1 MRKID
6 YNKEMNKICRFLKDY
21 LTSSGLSKYIIGISG
36 GIDSALSAALAVKA
50 IGKENVIG
58 IMMPY
63 RLSNPQSLKD
73 GQILCNYLEIA
84 HEVID
89 ISPIVDSWFAN
100 SEPDASPLRRGN
112 WMARTRMCVL
122 YDLSA
127 KYGALVVGTSN
138 QSELMTG
145 YFTQFGDS
153 ACALEPIGQ
162 LYKTE
167 VWEMS
172 KLLNIPKQIIDKTP
186 SADLWEDQSD
196 EAEMGIGYSD
206 LDDIL
211 YAIHHMQDTTVF
223 DPNKLSTVYKLIARS
238 QYKRMAPP
246 LPEQP
251 CSL

>member
-6 YNKEMNKICRFLKDY
+6 YNKEMSKICSFLKDY
-21 LTSSGLSKYIIGISG
+21 LTSSGLTKYIIGVSG

-50 IGKENVIG
+50 IGGKNVIG
-58 IMMPY
+58 VMMPY
-63 RLSNPQSLKD
+63 RLSNPTSLED
-73 GQILCNYLEIA
+73 GLSLCKSLGIA

-89 ISPIVDSWFAN
+89 ISPMVDAWFAN
-100 SEPDASPLRRGN
+100 REPEANQLRRGN

-145 YFTQFGDS
+145 YFTQFGDA

-172 KLLNIPKQIIDKTP
+172 KLMCIPKQIIDKTP

-196 EAEMGIGYSD
+196 EAEMGISYSD
-206 LDDIL
+206 LDEIL
-211 YAIHHMQDTTVF
+211 YAIHHMQDTGGF
-223 DPNKLSTVYKLIARS
+223 DPQKLKTVYRLIAKS